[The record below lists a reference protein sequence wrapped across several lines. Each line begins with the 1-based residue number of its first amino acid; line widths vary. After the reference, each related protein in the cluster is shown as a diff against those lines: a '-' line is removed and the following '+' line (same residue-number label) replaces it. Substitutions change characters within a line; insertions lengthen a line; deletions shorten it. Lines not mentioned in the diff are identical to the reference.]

1 MTGEGGTRLVRWM
14 VPAAA
19 LLWAAALAYSMLAAR
34 SLYGDGALYVLIHF
48 QVPHK
53 FDDYDLQ
60 RTFATYLTQAPILLA
75 ERFGVERV
83 SVYAALY
90 SLGLYVLPAA
100 AVLFGAWL
108 LRRQPVPFAAVTW
121 GAVVF
126 GFGVNY
132 INSEA
137 NLFFGLAWLCVSI
150 LALDRPAPVLR
161 GFLLPLIA
169 IVLLRVYEAML
180 LVGPVLAA
188 WSVLAGGRA
197 TYDRERFGLG
207 IAALLFTVGAA
218 IGSGGLLSPRDPG
231 NAVGFIRSIASFLAG
246 PHLFLLLAAVAA
258 AVAALVPHRPVA
270 LGAVAASALLGIAYL
285 VIVVRVQGY
294 YSYDFYYQNRAFLAL
309 LLPAAVG
316 AVFMAWWLR
325 PAWFAT
331 APMTPVAAAFLV
343 PFAFAIAADWIGTHR
358 WVAYVD
364 KFCEVLRSE
373 ANPPER
379 LAQLK
384 HSGVRTGWGWTHPTL
399 SVLLRDRGSNAM
411 VANEPPQRWEP
422 FDASN
427 PPRIGR
433 LGLCQA
439 PLIGGKP

>member
-1 MTGEGGTRLVRWM
+1 MTGEAGTRLVRWM

-19 LLWAAALAYSMLAAR
+19 SLWAAALLYSTLAAR
-34 SLYGDGALYVLIHF
+34 SLYADGALYVLIHF
-48 QVPHK
+48 QNPHR

-75 ERFGVERV
+75 ERLGVERV
-83 SVYAALY
+83 SVYAAAY
-90 SLGLYVLPAA
+90 SLGLFVLPAA
-100 AVLFGAWL
+100 AMLFGAWL
-108 LRRQPVPFAAVTW
+108 LRRQPVPFAALAW

-137 NLFFGLAWLCVSI
+137 NLFFGLAWLCVAI

-161 GFLLPLIA
+161 GFLLPLLA

-188 WSVLAGGRA
+188 WSVVAAGRA
-197 TYDRERFGLG
+197 TQDRERFGLG

-218 IGSGGLLSPRDPG
+218 IGAGGLLSPRDPG
-231 NAVGFIRSIASFLAG
+231 NATGFIGTIAHFLGG
-246 PHLFLLLAAVAA
+246 PHLFLLLSAVAA
-258 AVAALVPHRPVA
+258 AAAALVPRRPVA
-270 LGAVAASALLGIAYL
+270 LGAAAASVLLGIAYVAMVL
-285 VIVVRVQGY
+285 RVQGY

-309 LLPAAVG
+309 MLPVAVG
-316 AVFMAWWLR
+316 LLFIAWWMR
-325 PAWFAT
+325 PAWFA
-331 APMTPVAAAFLV
+331 AGAMTPAAAAFLV
-343 PFAFAIAADWIGTHR
+343 PFAFAVAADGIGTHR
-358 WVAYVD
+358 WISYVGQ
-364 KFCEVLRSE
+364 FCQALDSE
-373 ANPPER
+373 ASPPER
-379 LAQLK
+379 LAMLK

-433 LGLCQA
+433 LGVCQA
-439 PLIGGKP
+439 PLLGGRP